1 MTTASI
7 VTYRTP
13 DSDLTTALRCILADG
28 VDKVYV
34 VDNASEE
41 RVRGIA
47 ESFSDVVYIP
57 NANTGFGAGHNIA
70 IREAS
75 LSGARY
81 HLVANADT
89 YWKPGVVSSLVS
101 VMDAN
106 ADVALITPK
115 VFYPDGRLQYTAKM
129 CPTPLDLIFKRFL
142 PPSLAR
148 RRMKRFTLAFTGY
161 DRVMDVP
168 YMHGCFMLFRVAPLV
183 EIGMFDERFFMY
195 PEDIDITRRL
205 HEKYRT
211 LFYPGVSIVHA
222 HAAASRTSL
231 RMLRIHISN
240 MIRYFNKWG
249 WLNDPQRRAANRRL
263 QRVLR
268 R

>member
-1 MTTASI
+1 
-7 VTYRTP
+7 
-13 DSDLTTALRCILADG
+13 
-28 VDKVYV
+28 
-34 VDNASEE
+34 
-41 RVRGIA
+41 
-47 ESFSDVVYIP
+47 
-57 NANTGFGAGHNIA
+57 
-70 IREAS
+70 
-75 LSGARY
+75 
-81 HLVANADT
+81 
-89 YWKPGVVSSLVS
+89 
-101 VMDAN
+101 MDAN

-263 QRVLR
+263 QRELR